1 MEWYKDLSVNQ
12 KLTYPSL
19 LLAGVVIFAS
29 STGILGLKAL
39 NNSANTLALEYLPS
53 QSELL
58 QADKE
63 LYQAQVAERSL
74 MFVNVGTDSYNSL
87 LKQHTNSISLVK
99 EHLNQFAEVTTS
111 PLAKEKLNELSRS
124 FEVWRTTTSEISNQ
138 RTQNGRNGRTTAIDL
153 SFGQAATQFE
163 QLHQNI
169 NQLIDDLNSNTAA
182 AVTQVDDDAYRGQQ
196 MQLIALTIS
205 ILICIL
211 FIVTLPK
218 LISKPLAVLLAKIH
232 DITDGDG
239 DLTERVQL
247 TSKDELGDL
256 ANAFNHFLDNLH
268 GIISQFKQSTS
279 ELNVAA
285 EGLAKTSATAKH
297 TLMDQQAATHRI
309 ADASDHIAA
318 SVQEVSVSAS
328 HAADAAKQADI
339 FTADGQ
345 ERVKKTINVIR
356 ELAGDVGSAEMQINK
371 LEQEGQHI
379 GRVLEV
385 IQSIAEQTNLLAL
398 NAAIEAARAG
408 EQGRGFAVVAD
419 EVRSLASKT
428 HQSTEEI
435 KLMIANVQNGTQSA
449 VAAINIGNE
458 KAISSVEAASN
469 AGEALAHIAEMV
481 SQISEMNN
489 QIALAAK
496 AQTTMANESH
506 QNIQHI
512 AEQSEDSLRNTDEI
526 YAASVQLSSMAG
538 NLTALVSRFKL

>member
-99 EHLNQFAEVTTS
+99 EHLNQFADVTTS
-111 PLAKEKLNELSRS
+111 PLAKEKLNELNRS

-247 TSKDELGDL
+247 TSKDELG
-256 ANAFNHFLDNLH
+256 
-268 GIISQFKQSTS
+268 
-279 ELNVAA
+279 
-285 EGLAKTSATAKH
+285 AT
-297 TLMDQQAATHRI
+297 L
-309 ADASDHIAA
+309 
-318 SVQEVSVSAS
+318 
-328 HAADAAKQADI
+328 
-339 FTADGQ
+339 
-345 ERVKKTINVIR
+345 
-356 ELAGDVGSAEMQINK
+356 
-371 LEQEGQHI
+371 
-379 GRVLEV
+379 
-385 IQSIAEQTNLLAL
+385 
-398 NAAIEAARAG
+398 
-408 EQGRGFAVVAD
+408 
-419 EVRSLASKT
+419 
-428 HQSTEEI
+428 
-435 KLMIANVQNGTQSA
+435 
-449 VAAINIGNE
+449 
-458 KAISSVEAASN
+458 
-469 AGEALAHIAEMV
+469 
-481 SQISEMNN
+481 
-489 QIALAAK
+489 
-496 AQTTMANESH
+496 
-506 QNIQHI
+506 
-512 AEQSEDSLRNTDEI
+512 
-526 YAASVQLSSMAG
+526 
-538 NLTALVSRFKL
+538 

>member
-1 MEWYKDLSVNQ
+1 MEWHKDLSVNQ

-29 STGILGLKAL
+29 STGILGLKTL
-39 NNSANTLALEYLPS
+39 NNSANMLALEYLPS

-99 EHLNQFAEVTTS
+99 EHLNQFADVTTS
-111 PLAKEKLNELSRS
+111 PLAKEKLNELNRS
-124 FEVWRTTTSEISNQ
+124 FEMWQTTTTEISNQ

-169 NQLIDDLNSNTAA
+169 NQLIDDLNSNTTA
-182 AVTQVDDDAYRGQQ
+182 AVTQVEDDAYHWQE

-211 FIVTLPK
+211 FIVALPK

-279 ELNVAA
+279 ELNIAA
-285 EGLAKTSATAKH
+285 EGLANTSATAKH

-318 SVQEVSVSAS
+318 SVHEVSVSAS
-328 HAADAAKQADI
+328 RAADAAKQADV

-356 ELAGDVGSAEMQINK
+356 ELAGDVGTAEMQINK
-371 LEQEGQHI
+371 LEQERQHI

-469 AGEALAHIAEMV
+469 AGEALAHIADMV

-512 AEQSEDSLRNTDEI
+512 AEQSEDSLRTTDEI

-538 NLTALVSRFKL
+538 NLTSLVSRFKL